1 MNVNTTGVRR
11 SAARLGA
18 VQALYQ
24 IEAADGTPSI
34 VIQEF
39 IDIRLGSEI
48 EGEEYADADPD
59 FFADIVRGTHTQL
72 DDIDAKIDGALS
84 GGWATSRLDRTMR
97 QILRAG
103 VYELTARI
111 DVPSRVIITEYVDV
125 AHSFFEGQE
134 PGFVNGVLDRL
145 SRELRPGELKEAG
158 PGKSK
163 SKNKGKGK

>member
-1 MNVNTTGVRR
+1 MNENSQGVRR

-48 EGEEYADADPD
+48 EGVEYADADPE
-59 FFADIVRGTHTQL
+59 FFADIVNGVHGQL
-72 DDIDAKIDGALS
+72 ETIDKKIDGALS
-84 GGWATSRLDRTMR
+84 GGWATNRLDRTVR
-97 QILRAG
+97 QILRSG
-103 VYELTARI
+103 TYELMARV
-111 DVPSRVIITEYVDV
+111 DVPSLVIINEYVDV
-125 AHSFFEGQE
+125 AHSFYENQE

-145 SRELRPGELKEAG
+145 SRDLRPGELKSE
-158 PGKSK
+158 SK
-163 SKNKGKGK
+163 KASGTKAKGKE

>member
-1 MNVNTTGVRR
+1 MNENSQGVRR

-48 EGEEYADADPD
+48 EGVEYADADPD
-59 FFADIVRGTHTQL
+59 FFTDIVNGVHGQL
-72 DDIDAKIDGALS
+72 DTIDEKIGGALS
-84 GGWATSRLDRTMR
+84 GGWATNRLDRTVR

-103 VYELTARI
+103 TYELMARV
-111 DVPSRVIITEYVDV
+111 DVPSLVIINEYVDV
-125 AHSFFEGQE
+125 AHSFYENQE
-134 PGFVNGVLDRL
+134 PGFANGVLDKL
-145 SRELRPGELKEAG
+145 SRELRPGELKDG
-158 PGKSK
+158 TS
-163 SKNKGKGK
+163 KGKGKGK